1 MTSITL
7 GVFGED
13 IEKRRQ
19 IASGI
24 AKKGSEEDITQYQTV
39 YSGKI
44 ITVIEPSKYPEKVL
58 TLAYCAYL
66 SDYCIIVGEELTP
79 RLGEIIITLD
89 LLGKTQ
95 GCFVT
100 NLDLTPLVKGTSLEK
115 FAVFSSFDDAKEK
128 ILEASRAQ
136 KETNDVFAS
145 VDHSFE
151 VKGVGSILL
160 GFLHSGKI
168 LIHDKLVVHPSGK
181 ELEVRSIQM
190 HDQDVKE
197 TSAGDRFGLAIKLL
211 TSKDVDRGDM
221 LAGKETA
228 IKNSKEHGIKISIN
242 KFVKEQVKDGEQLHA
257 IHFLEDAPFRWNGPE
272 ISGGTESTGKLIFEK
287 PFSIRPDYPVLIV
300 RLDAKGLR
308 VIGRASAI

>member
-19 IASGI
+19 IASGL

-66 SDYCIIVGEELTP
+66 SDYCIIAGEELTP
-79 RLGEIIITLD
+79 RLGEIIVTLD
-89 LLGKTQ
+89 LLGKTR
-95 GCFVT
+95 GCFIT
-100 NLDLTPLVKGTSLEK
+100 NLDLAALVKGTSLEK
-115 FAVFSSFDDAKEK
+115 FEVFSSFDEAKGK
-128 ILEASRAQ
+128 ILAAGREGAES
-136 KETNDVFAS
+136 TDIFAS

-168 LIHDKLVVHPSGK
+168 LVHDKLVVHPSGK

-211 TSKDVDRGDM
+211 ASKDVDRGDM
-221 LAGKETA
+221 LAGKETT
-228 IKNSKEHGIKISIN
+228 IKNAKEHSVKATIS
-242 KFVKEQVKDGEQLHA
+242 KFAREPLRDNEQVHA
-257 IHFLEDAPFRWNGPE
+257 IHFLEDAPCRWDGKDV
-272 ISGGTESTGKLIFEK
+272 SGGNEITGKLIFDK
-287 PFSIRPDYPVLIV
+287 PFSIRPDFPVLIV

-308 VIGRASAI
+308 VIGKAVIL